1 MREDVRAPSWWA
13 RARRQVAHRSPVMLR
28 CTHVA
33 ELSALARAADDLCT
47 AIQRAAGASL
57 LATRRW
63 QALAERYRRER
74 DDANQEIARLRATVA
89 SLVVGSATD
98 SDAGQ

>member
-1 MREDVRAPSWWA
+1 MREAHGTSAWWRRVR
-13 RARRQVAHRSPVMLR
+13 RDVAHRSPIMLR
-28 CTHVA
+28 RTHVA

-74 DDANQEIARLRATVA
+74 DEANQEIARLQATVA

-98 SDAGQ
+98 SDGA